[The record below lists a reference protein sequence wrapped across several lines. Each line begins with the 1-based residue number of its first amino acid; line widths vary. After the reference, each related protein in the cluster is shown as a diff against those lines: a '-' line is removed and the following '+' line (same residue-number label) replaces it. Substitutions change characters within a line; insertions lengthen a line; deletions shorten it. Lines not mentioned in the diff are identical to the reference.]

1 MKKIS
6 EILQRD
12 PAAHGLVNQ
21 GQARIADRSG
31 EKELL
36 ELRGEL
42 STFVCEGQFAD
53 GILKIVRAFLDN
65 QGRTS
70 QKGAWVSGF
79 FGSGKS
85 HLLKMLCHLWQD
97 TAFPDGVTARSL
109 VPHIPEEI
117 VELLRELDTAGR
129 RAGGLL
135 AAAGAMP
142 SGSNDNV
149 RLTILGVVL
158 RAVGLPSSYPQAR
171 FSLWLREQ
179 GWLQAVRAFV
189 GKAGKN
195 FDKEINDLYVSPPLI
210 KGLLQS
216 EPTFAGSVADARQL
230 LKAQFPPISGDIT
243 TEEFLRTVKDALA
256 GAGRPGKAVLHTAD
270 VGRASQPVPCT
281 LLILDELQQ
290 YVGESHERSV
300 LVTEVVEA
308 VSKQLDSQVI
318 VVGAGQ
324 SALTEVRQLQKLMD
338 RCTIRI
344 PLSDSD
350 VETVTRKVLLQKK
363 PSAVDEVRKLLN
375 THGGEISR
383 QLQGTRIA
391 ERQEDQAI
399 IVDDYPLLPVRRRF
413 WEHCFRQIDAAGT
426 HSQLRSQLR
435 IIHDAVAALSER
447 QVGAI
452 VPGDEL
458 YESLAPEMVNTGVLL
473 REINERIIQIGKTEG
488 PLARRICGLVF
499 LIGKLK
505 REGGGDIGVRA
516 NPVYIADLLVDDL
529 RADNGKLRADVDS
542 TLKRLAEQ
550 GALMPVG
557 DEYRLQTREGSEW
570 DREFRNR
577 QTKLNGDDAAIQF
590 RRDQLLYAD
599 ADGIIRGI
607 RILQGAAKEPRQL
620 SVHREQTPP
629 AIDGATIPVW
639 IRDQWSHAEKD
650 MVEAAR
656 SAGADSPLL
665 SVFIPRQSA
674 EDLRRLIVEAEA
686 SQQTLDARG
695 SPTTPE
701 GQEARQSMESRRA
714 AAVEKRGRLI
724 KEVVANAKVFQGGGS
739 EVLSATLEEK
749 LRSAAGDAL
758 VRLFPRFKEADSG
771 AWESA
776 LKRAKEGADHPLQP
790 TGHTDA
796 TEKHAICQQLKT
808 TIGSGKSGTEV
819 RKELGKTPFGWP
831 QDAIDAALIA
841 LHRAQHITA
850 TLNNAPVPL
859 GQLDQ
864 SRIAKAQF
872 RVEQATLSVQD
883 RLLLRKLFSQF
894 GVVCKGGEEGVAAPE
909 FLRKLIELAKAAG
922 GEPPLPAAP
931 SVTDIEDLQRLVGNE
946 QLTTIITRAADLE
959 AKIKTWS
966 ELRDLVG
973 TRKPVWDIVQGLAKH
988 GRDVEAAKPHLE
1000 QLNAIYEQRL
1010 LLEQSDPIAP
1020 LRVAVAQCLRD
1031 AVNKAHEA
1039 LVGAGRQ
1046 ALAALRENEVWKKLP
1061 AADQTATLE
1070 SVGLVLPAKPGIA
1083 TDEALLGYLD
1093 TRPLPAVR
1101 TEIDAVAGRF
1111 QQAIEQAAKLLEPK
1125 VQTVPL
1131 DRVTLLTEE
1140 DVNNWLEK
1148 VKAKLIAA
1156 VRKGLVLIR

>member
-6 EILQRD
+6 DILQRD

-21 GQARIADRSG
+21 GQARIADRAG

-53 GILKIVRAFLDN
+53 GIQKIVRAYLDN

-97 TAFPDGVTARSL
+97 TAFSDGATARSL
-109 VPHIPEEI
+109 VPHIPEET

-129 RAGGLL
+129 RTGGLL

-142 SGSNDNV
+142 GGSNDNV
-149 RLTILGVVL
+149 RLTIVSVVL

-171 FSLWLREQ
+171 FCLWLREQ
-179 GWLQAVRAFV
+179 GWLHSVKTFV
-189 GKAGKN
+189 EKAGKN
-195 FDKEINDLYVSPPLI
+195 FDKEINDLYVSPPLM

-216 EPTFAGSVADARQL
+216 DPSFAASVTDARQIV
-230 LKAQFPPISGDIT
+230 KAQFPPLSGDIT

-256 GAGRPGKAVLHTAD
+256 TVGKDGRMP
-270 VGRASQPVPCT
+270 ST

-324 SALTEVRQLQKLMD
+324 SALTDVRQLQKLMD
-338 RCTIRI
+338 RCTIRV

-375 THGGEISR
+375 SHGGEISR

-391 ERQEDQAI
+391 ECQEDQAI
-399 IVDDYPLLPVRRRF
+399 VVDDYPLLPVRRRF

-435 IIHDAVAALSER
+435 IIHDAVAALSKKHI
-447 QVGAI
+447 GAI
-452 VPGDEL
+452 VPADEL
-458 YESLAPEMVNTGVLL
+458 YEALAPEMVNTGVLL
-473 REINERIIQIGKTEG
+473 REINERIIHIGKTEG
-488 PLARRICGLVF
+488 PLARRICGLAF

-516 NPVYIADLLVDDL
+516 TPVHIADLLVDDL
-529 RADNGKLRADVDS
+529 NADNGKLRADVDS
-542 TLKRLAEQ
+542 TLQRLAEQ
-550 GALMPVG
+550 GALMVVG

-607 RILQGAAKEPRQL
+607 RILQGAAKESRQF
-620 SVHREQTPP
+620 SIHRDQTPP
-629 AIDGATIPVW
+629 AVDGATIPIW

-686 SQQTLDARG
+686 AQQTLDARG

-771 AWESA
+771 AWETA
-776 LKRAKEGADHPLQP
+776 MKRAKEGADHPLQP

-796 TEKHAICQQLKT
+796 TEKHAVCQQVMT

-819 RKELGKTPFGWP
+819 RKELKKTPFGWP

-841 LHRAQHITA
+841 LHRGQQITA
-850 TLNNAPVPL
+850 TLNSAPVAL

-883 RLLLRKLFSQF
+883 RLLLRKLFSQL
-894 GVVCKGGEEGVAAPE
+894 GVPCRSGEEGVTAPE
-909 FLRKLIELAKAAG
+909 FLRKMLELARAAG
-922 GEPPLPAAP
+922 GEPPLPSAP

-946 QLTTIITRAADLE
+946 QLATIKTRAADLE

-966 ELRDLVG
+966 GLRDLAG
-973 TRKPVWDIVQGLAKH
+973 TRKPVWDTVQGLATH
-988 GRDVEAAKPHLE
+988 GRDLDAAKPHLE
-1000 QLNAIYEQRL
+1000 QLHAIHEQRL
-1010 LLEQSDPIAP
+1010 LLAPSDPIAP
-1020 LRVAVAQCLRD
+1020 LRVAVAGCLRD

-1039 LVGAGRQ
+1039 LEGAGRQ
-1046 ALAALRENEVWKKLP
+1046 ALASLGENEVWKKLP
-1061 AADQTATLE
+1061 APDQTAILE
-1070 SVGLVLPAKPGIA
+1070 SVGLGLPAKPANA
-1083 TDEALLGYLD
+1083 TDEALLQHLD
-1093 TRPLPAVR
+1093 TRPLAVVR
-1101 TEIDAVAGRF
+1101 TEVDAIPGRL
-1111 QQAIEQAAKLLEPK
+1111 QQAIEQAAKRLEPK
-1125 VQTVPL
+1125 VQTIAL
-1131 DRVTLLTEE
+1131 ERVTLRTEA
-1140 DVNNWLEK
+1140 DVNAWLARAK
-1148 VKAKLIAA
+1148 TKLIEA
-1156 VRKGLVLIR
+1156 VRNGPVLVK